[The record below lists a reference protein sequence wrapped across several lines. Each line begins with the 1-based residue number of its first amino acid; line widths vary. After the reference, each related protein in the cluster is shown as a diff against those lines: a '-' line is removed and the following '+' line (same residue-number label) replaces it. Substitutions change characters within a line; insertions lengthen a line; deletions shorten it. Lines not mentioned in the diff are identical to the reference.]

1 MTIMVDI
8 TNDDEFRRLVTEMD
22 FARQRVLAARF
33 LENVLPLND
42 DERITRIA
50 QVASKPDASA
60 DELATAFHTARAA
73 TVEHHNR
80 CGAECDWKAQ
90 AGYFVARAALAA
102 VSPAAADQLAGGP
115 AWQTAMSSR
124 MAMTCK
130 SIDLGEDSAGQEQ
143 QEQYRILSEFL
154 DS

>member
-1 MTIMVDI
+1 MIDI
-8 TNDDEFRRLVTEMD
+8 SNDDEFRRLVMEMD
-22 FARQRVLAARF
+22 YSRQRALAARF
-33 LENVLPLND
+33 LEHVLPLSD

-50 QVASKPDASA
+50 QIAAKTDASA
-60 DELATAFHTARAA
+60 DELATAYHTARTA
-73 TVEHHNR
+73 TVELHNR
-80 CGAECDWKAQ
+80 CGAECNWMEQ

-102 VSPAAADQLAGGP
+102 VSPEVQLADGP

-130 SIDLGEDSAGQEQ
+130 SIELAEDAAGQEQ

-154 DS
+154 ES